1 MGFGRTIT
9 KRNRKNAFTP
19 AQAGQHNRFKGFTLA
34 EVLISLAI
42 IGIVAALTVP
52 ALMQNFQ
59 ERSWQTSS
67 EVFERKLEEALKVMN
82 TQASL
87 AGYPTTTDFVNE
99 LSKHMKINKICKND
113 EITSCFA
120 DKVWWGKEGQGIE
133 EVEMSEIKNA
143 KNFGQDD
150 WGTETVGVQFA
161 NGTNAVIA
169 YNPECKQDP
178 YSNQITGSDC
188 LAILYDTTG
197 SKAPNTVL
205 KDLRNNANVKSL
217 GGMEGGFCVAN
228 GTICF
233 TAPFYPEPLS
243 MSECKELK
251 NELDMQNCITGND
264 YMGGAVKQCGGRS
277 KIPSKSDMEALLKE
291 IYDIE
296 EDVESAVGS
305 STIIFDRYTINPD
318 KALSFGL
325 DPNGFSFWTGSIYN
339 STTYSHYGSTYVF
352 PQSDTGKPL
361 SGLGRTYRDVSSV
374 LGICL
379 AD

>member
-1 MGFGRTIT
+1 MRFGRIIT
-9 KRNRKNAFTP
+9 KRNRKNVFTA
-19 AQAGQHNRFKGFTLA
+19 AQAGQYNPSEGFTLA

-52 ALMQNFQ
+52 ALVQNFQ

-217 GGMEGGFCVAN
+217 GGVEGGFCVAD

-233 TAPFYPEPLS
+233 TAPFHPEPLS
-243 MSECKELK
+243 KSECEELK
-251 NELDMQNCITGND
+251 DELGIQQCYEDND
-264 YMGGAVKQCGGRS
+264 YWAGAVKECGGVDKMPTYS
-277 KIPSKSDMEALLKE
+277 EAHLKALMSIFCDFRE
-291 IYDIE
+291 
-296 EDVESAVGS
+296 VGTGS
-305 STIIFDRYTINPD
+305 NAYITADCDPNKY
-318 KALSFGL
+318 LSFGFNPNDILWFNLEAPTDYPNLGVGL
-325 DPNGFSFWTGSIYN
+325 DLGKLITEMTTSHSANPIVEQLRNNSSSIA
-339 STTYSHYGSTYVF
+339 
-352 PQSDTGKPL
+352 
-361 SGLGRTYRDVSSV
+361 
-374 LGICL
+374 ICI
-379 AD
+379 ADK

>member
-1 MGFGRTIT
+1 
-9 KRNRKNAFTP
+9 
-19 AQAGQHNRFKGFTLA
+19 
-34 EVLISLAI
+34 
-42 IGIVAALTVP
+42 
-52 ALMQNFQ
+52 
-59 ERSWQTSS
+59 
-67 EVFERKLEEALKVMN
+67 MN

-197 SKAPNTVL
+197 FKAPNTVL

-217 GGMEGGFCVAN
+217 GGVEGGFCVAD

-233 TAPFYPEPLS
+233 TAPFHPEPLS
-243 MSECKELK
+243 KSECEEVKDELGIQQCY
-251 NELDMQNCITGND
+251 EDND
-264 YMGGAVKQCGGRS
+264 YWAGAVKQCGGVDKMPTYS
-277 KIPSKSDMEALLKE
+277 EAHLKAL
-291 IYDIE
+291 
-296 EDVESAVGS
+296 VSAFCDFREVGTGS
-305 STIIFDRYTINPD
+305 NAYITADCNPD
-318 KALSFGL
+318 KYLSLGFNPNDILWFNLEGPTDYPNLGVGL
-325 DPNGFSFWTGSIYN
+325 DLGKLITEMTTSHSANPIVEQLRNNSSSIA
-339 STTYSHYGSTYVF
+339 
-352 PQSDTGKPL
+352 
-361 SGLGRTYRDVSSV
+361 
-374 LGICL
+374 ICI
-379 AD
+379 ADK

>member
-1 MGFGRTIT
+1 MRFGRIIT
-9 KRNRKNAFTP
+9 KRNRKNVFTA
-19 AQAGQHNRFKGFTLA
+19 AQAGQYNRFKGFTLA

-52 ALMQNFQ
+52 ALVQNFQ

-99 LSKHMKINKICKND
+99 LSKHIKINKICKND
-113 EITSCFA
+113 EITSCFT

-217 GGMEGGFCVAN
+217 GGVEGGFCVAD

-233 TAPFYPEPLS
+233 TAPFHPEPLS
-243 MSECKELK
+243 KSECEELK
-251 NELDMQNCITGND
+251 DELGIQQCYEDND
-264 YMGGAVKQCGGRS
+264 YWAGAVKECGGVD
-277 KIPSKSDMEALLKE
+277 KMPINNLHLGALAYELFNMKE
-291 IYDIE
+291 
-296 EDVESAVGS
+296 VGTG
-305 STIIFDRYTINPD
+305 STAHTVIQGWDPD
-318 KALSFGL
+318 KVAAFGL
-325 DPNGFSFWTGSIYN
+325 DPNGFTLWFGIEGPDDGTGVYYN
-339 STTYSHYGSTYVF
+339 YAAAILFGPVYDDVMEGPGLRNYSSNVA
-352 PQSDTGKPL
+352 
-361 SGLGRTYRDVSSV
+361 
-374 LGICL
+374 ICI
-379 AD
+379 ADK

>member
-1 MGFGRTIT
+1 
-9 KRNRKNAFTP
+9 
-19 AQAGQHNRFKGFTLA
+19 
-34 EVLISLAI
+34 
-42 IGIVAALTVP
+42 
-52 ALMQNFQ
+52 
-59 ERSWQTSS
+59 
-67 EVFERKLEEALKVMN
+67 MN

-197 SKAPNTVL
+197 FKAPNTVL

-217 GGMEGGFCVAN
+217 GGVEGGFCVAD

-233 TAPFYPEPLS
+233 TAPFHPEPLS
-243 MSECKELK
+243 KSECEELK
-251 NELDMQNCITGND
+251 DELGIQQCYEDND
-264 YMGGAVKQCGGRS
+264 YWAGAVKECGGVDKMLTYS
-277 KIPSKSDMEALLKE
+277 EAHLNALMS
-291 IYDIE
+291 IFC
-296 EDVESAVGS
+296 DVREVGTG
-305 STIIFDRYTINPD
+305 STAYITADCDPNKY
-318 KALSFGL
+318 LSFGFNPNDILWFNLEAPTDYPNLGVGL
-325 DPNGFSFWTGSIYN
+325 DLGKLITEMTTSHSANPIVEQLRNNSSSIA
-339 STTYSHYGSTYVF
+339 
-352 PQSDTGKPL
+352 
-361 SGLGRTYRDVSSV
+361 
-374 LGICL
+374 ICI
-379 AD
+379 ADK

>member
-1 MGFGRTIT
+1 MRFGRIIT
-9 KRNRKNAFTP
+9 KRNRKNVFTA
-19 AQAGQHNRFKGFTLA
+19 AQAGQYNPSEGFTLA

-52 ALMQNFQ
+52 ALVQNFQ

-243 MSECKELK
+243 RSECIELK

-277 KIPSKSDMEALLKE
+277 KIPSKSDMEALLEE

-296 EDVESAVGS
+296 EGVVSAVGS

-339 STTYSHYGSTYVF
+339 STTYSRYGTTYVF
-352 PQSDTGKPL
+352 PQSATGKPL
-361 SGLGRTYRDVSSV
+361 SGLVRIHRDVSSV

>member
-1 MGFGRTIT
+1 MRFGRIIT
-9 KRNRKNAFTP
+9 KRNRKNIFTA
-19 AQAGQHNRFKGFTLA
+19 AQAGQYNPSEGFTLA

-82 TQASL
+82 RQASL

-188 LAILYDTTG
+188 LAILYDRTG
-197 SKAPNTVL
+197 FKGPNTVL

-217 GGMEGGFCVAN
+217 GGMEGGFCSED

-233 TAPFYPEPLS
+233 TAPFHPEPLS
-243 MSECKELK
+243 KSECEKVKDELGIQK
-251 NELDMQNCITGND
+251 CFTDND
-264 YMGGAVKQCGGRS
+264 YWAGAVKQCGGVD
-277 KIPSKSDMEALLKE
+277 KIISDSHKLALAYTL
-291 IYDIE
+291 YD
-296 EDVESAVGS
+296 DVKVFTGS
-305 STIIFDRYTINPD
+305 SGYTSIQGLKPD
-318 KALSFGL
+318 KAASFGFN
-325 DPNGFSFWTGSIYN
+325 PNGSTLWVGLEPPYN
-339 STTYSHYGSTYVF
+339 
-352 PQSDTGKPL
+352 DTGRYDNLAGILEFATKL
-361 SGLGRTYRDVSSV
+361 SSTGGLRNDSSNIA
-374 LGICL
+374 ICI
-379 AD
+379 ADK

>member
-1 MGFGRTIT
+1 MRFGKTIT

-19 AQAGQHNRFKGFTLA
+19 AQTGRHNSFKGFTLA

-113 EITSCFA
+113 EITSCFT

-197 SKAPNTVL
+197 FKAPNTVL

-217 GGMEGGFCVAN
+217 GGVEGGFCVAD

-233 TAPFYPEPLS
+233 TAPFHPEPLS
-243 MSECKELK
+243 KSECEEVKYEF
-251 NELDMQNCITGND
+251 DIMYCRPFDD
-264 YMGGAVKQCGGRS
+264 YMLGAIKKCGGPAKMPTPGDLS
-277 KIPSKSDMEALLKE
+277 ALVDA

-296 EDVESAVGS
+296 QEEVVGS
-305 STIIFDRYTINPD
+305 YTMTITRYILNSD

-325 DPNGFSFWTGSIYN
+325 DPNGFSIWAKNAGYN
-339 STTYSHYGSTYVF
+339 ETANAFHFNKERNSRPNHTDIS
-352 PQSDTGKPL
+352 
-361 SGLGRTYRDVSSV
+361 RRDSADV